1 AEFNRPLI
9 LYCILAA
16 MGVLVLIFLGIYMF
30 TKDPERLKFAQSNLQ
45 TIISFMIGVAA
56 GMLGTTGHT

>member
-1 AEFNRPLI
+1 
-9 LYCILAA
+9 
-16 MGVLVLIFLGIYMF
+16 MF